1 MAAVLSVRYFSYPNW
16 LLLLFNL
23 DITGNWHDNKI
34 PLCKWIDTGS
44 HAVELELISNK
55 VNNFV
60 GIVMML
66 ACVEKKSHGIEFTS
80 RYQWESRML
89 LESGTCF
96 KARREYPL
104 MS

>member
-1 MAAVLSVRYFSYPNW
+1 MFIV
-16 LLLLFNL
+16 
-23 DITGNWHDNKI
+23 DISGNWHDNQI

-80 RYQWESRML
+80 RYQWESRIL

-96 KARREYPL
+96 RARREYPL
-104 MS
+104 LS